1 MALGGMRLDDLTD
14 EERKSANLPHDGM
27 ALRVRHL
34 GEYGEHAV
42 AKRAGFRKGDIL
54 VKFDGQSAR
63 MSESEVLVYTLR
75 KKRPGELVAATVL
88 RNGETKVLKFAL
100 Q

>member
-1 MALGGMRLDDLTD
+1 
-14 EERKSANLPHDGM
+14 M

-42 AKRAGFRKGDIL
+42 AKRAGFQKGDI
-54 VKFDGQSAR
+54 VVMFDGLSAR

-75 KKRPGELVAATVL
+75 RKRPGELVAAKVL
-88 RNGETKVLKFAL
+88 RNGQTKPLKFAL

>member
-1 MALGGMRLDDLTD
+1 MALGGMKLDELTD
-14 EERKSANLPHDGM
+14 EERKSANLPHERM
-27 ALRVRHL
+27 ALLVRHL

-54 VKFDGQSAR
+54 VMFDGLSSR
-63 MSESEVLVYTLR
+63 MSESEVLAHTLR
-75 KKRPGELVAATVL
+75 RKRSGDEVAATVL